1 MTDRETELREQLA
14 QAHRR
19 HYEETAP
26 IIAELAEIEGAKP
39 PRPLV
44 LSLENKVPQHLLDQL
59 KRSRDLMA
67 AQLGIQAS
75 EP

>member
-19 HYEETAP
+19 YYDETAP
-26 IIAELAEIEGAKP
+26 IIAELAEIEAAKP
-39 PRPLV
+39 PRQLV
-44 LSLENKVPQHLLDQL
+44 LMPPQIPQHLLDQL

>member
-19 HYEETAP
+19 YYDETAP
-26 IIAELAEIEGAKP
+26 IIAELAEIEAAKP

-44 LSLENKVPQHLLDQL
+44 LMPPQIPQHLLDQL